1 MDTYI
6 FKSKYT
12 ICLWIT
18 STKITVIWYISLLWF
33 KKVVIWTYHPPLPGV
48 NVLSSSDLTIHLILS
63 LQVHSTKVITTE
75 QDMTITVQACY
86 VRFES

>member
-18 STKITVIWYISLLWF
+18 SKKITVIWYTSLLWF
-33 KKVVIWTYHPPLPGV
+33 QKVVIWTYHPPLPGV